1 MGEAAQSSPISL
13 LIVISVAFLVPI
25 LLQRLRWTM
34 VPVVVA
40 EILAG
45 MMIGKSGLNLVQE
58 DSWLSILSLLGLIF
72 LMFLSG
78 LEIDFDNFSL
88 KGGAGANPFLI
99 ATIAFLFVFGASFL
113 VSLGLTGV
121 GIIDQ
126 TFFMTLIISTISLG
140 VVVPVLKERRIMG
153 TPFGQTILLIA
164 VISDFVTMIL
174 LAVFVSLQSE
184 NSTQSLLLLAL
195 FAIAFV
201 LYRIIR
207 RFRGAPML
215 EKLSTGTVQIG
226 TRGVFLL
233 IILFVALAENMGA
246 ENIIGAFLAG
256 VIVSMLAPRK
266 EFVHQLDAFGY
277 GFLIPIFFV
286 MVGAKLD
293 LWALIQNPKVYIFI
307 PLLLVA
313 LYTSKVIPLLI
324 LRKWFNWKETLGA
337 GMLLTSTLSLVIAAA
352 ALALEKKMIDQSLHD
367 GLILVAIL
375 SCFISPVAFNRLVPV
390 KKQADTASVGIIGLN
405 VITMPV
411 ALEVQKAGFDV
422 ELYTQKEQIK
432 LNKETIE
439 SNHIFYSKF
448 KTVKHVQ
455 DFSVDTLEGENFF
468 ARDIL
473 VFTSSDDDTNMRL
486 AMHAKKLGEKQIIVR
501 MENPER
507 HHEVRE
513 NGFILFSTLFSTSTL
528 LKAQIEAPHA
538 IELIARTEDAIQTL
552 IMGNRKYHGIEL
564 KQLPFLGDVLILRI
578 YRDDDSIIPH
588 GDTRLQL
595 GDQLL
600 VTGSLE
606 GLHSLEIELA

>member
-1 MGEAAQSSPISL
+1 MGETAHSPISL

-34 VPVVVA
+34 IPVVVA

-45 MMIGKSGLNLVQE
+45 MILGKSGMNIVQE
-58 DSWLSILSLLGLIF
+58 DSWLAILSLLGLIF

-78 LEIDFDNFSL
+78 LEIDFDAFSQ
-88 KGGAGANPFLI
+88 KKKEKTNPFVI
-99 ATIAFLFVFGASFL
+99 ASIAFLLVFGASFL
-113 VSLGLTGV
+113 VSLGLKGL
-121 GIIDQ
+121 GIIEQ

-140 VVVPVLKERRIMG
+140 VVVPVLKERRIME
-153 TPFGQTILLIA
+153 TPLGQTILLIA

-174 LAVFVSLQSE
+174 LAVFVSLQSD
-184 NSTQSLLLLAL
+184 NSAQSLLLLVL
-195 FAIAFV
+195 FAVAFV
-201 LYRIIR
+201 LYRILR
-207 RFRGAPML
+207 RFRQAPIL
-215 EKLSTGTVQIG
+215 EKLSTGTVQLG

-286 MVGAKLD
+286 MVGVKLD
-293 LWALIQNPKVYIFI
+293 LWALIQDPKVYIFI
-307 PLLLVA
+307 PLLLIS
-313 LYTSKVIPLLI
+313 LYVSKVIPLLI
-324 LRKWFNWKETLGA
+324 LRRWFNWKETLGS

-352 ALALEKKMIDQSLHD
+352 ALALQKDMINQSLHD

-390 KKQADTASVGIIGLN
+390 KDSSPATSVGMVGLN

-422 ELYTQKEQIK
+422 ELYTQKQQIK
-432 LNKETIE
+432 ENKDVIQNNDVFYNKFQAIKFVDDFAAETME
-439 SNHIFYSKF
+439 AQKF
-448 KTVKHVQ
+448 
-455 DFSVDTLEGENFF
+455 FE
-468 ARDIL
+468 RDIL
-473 VFTSSDDDTNMRL
+473 VFASGDDNINMQL
-486 AMHAKKLGEKQIIVR
+486 ALHAKSWGEKQIIVR

-528 LKAQIEAPHA
+528 LKAQIEAPNA
-538 IELIARTEDAIQTL
+538 IDLIARAEDAVQTL
-552 IMGNRKYHGIEL
+552 VMGNRSYHEVQLG
-564 KQLPFLGDVLILRI
+564 QLPFLGDVLILRI
-578 YRDDDSIIPH
+578 YRNNDSIIPH
-588 GDTRLQL
+588 GNTRLQL
-595 GDQLL
+595 GDRLL

-606 GLHSLEIELA
+606 SLASLETELS